1 MRWLV
6 LLVAACGSSAPPA
19 PDAPTT
25 FETPA
30 FTPLL
35 CAGGSAGDPSC
46 PVNQVD
52 DPSVVWFSFT
62 LQPLSTTAYIP
73 DFTFREVDAT
83 HLVHARF
90 IVHTPTGD
98 IADPGDALAG
108 VPIIAGTAPAFTL
121 PAEFAQN
128 PLSLRIDIAMGD

>member
-25 FETPA
+25 AETPA

-35 CAGGSAGDPSC
+35 CTQGSAGDPSC
-46 PVNQVD
+46 PVNQVND
-52 DPSVVWFSFT
+52 SYIWFSFT
-62 LQPLSTTAYIP
+62 LQPLSTNAYIP
-73 DFTFREVDAT
+73 DFTFREVRAT

-90 IVHTPTGD
+90 VAHTATGD
-98 IADPGDALAG
+98 VIDPGDALAG
-108 VPIIAGTAPAFTL
+108 VPVITGSAAAFTL

-128 PLSLRIDIAMGD
+128 PLSLRFDLADGD